1 MRFWGKT
8 LKKTL
13 ARERE
18 EGKNGAGKQLP
29 ARELE
34 DGPKTVWAAQSV
46 AHLRICLQGSATR
59 VAPPPPAAPSPP
71 CGLQG
76 PCPPP
81 TLQLRLPAG
90 DPSRVRLLQGTRWL
104 PVRLPAETRPPPVAA
119 PPCSCSRPP
128 PCRDP
133 SASRR
138 CSSLQPPQAPK
149 VSALPCPLLLPPARF
164 STPCCSPLLLSSA
177 LDDRISE
184 Y

>member
-1 MRFWGKT
+1 
-8 LKKTL
+8 LKKML

-18 EGKNGAGKQLP
+18 EGKNGAGKELP

-46 AHLRICLQGSATR
+46 AHLWICLQGSATR
-59 VAPPPPAAPSPP
+59 VAPPPPASPATAPPAAPSPP

-90 DPSRVRLLQGTRWL
+90 DPSRVRLLKRTRRL
-104 PVRLPAETRPPPVAA
+104 PVRLPAG
-119 PPCSCSRPP
+119 
-128 PCRDP
+128 DP

-149 VSALPCPLLLPPARF
+149 VSALPCSLLLPPARF
-164 STPCCSPLLLSSA
+164 STPCCSPLLLSPA